1 MKITQ
6 EEEVDRQ
13 TVLNIELED
22 SDLDPYLEMGY
33 RKVAPRLRLPG
44 FRPGK
49 APRGIVQ
56 QYLGKEAL
64 LNEVLDTMLPECTD
78 KAIQENNIDAA
89 STPNIELEELDP
101 ITFKATIPLRPEI
114 TLGTYLDIRLEREDP
129 TVGAPA
135 AVIAESRLQRS

>member
-49 APRGIVQ
+49 PPSGIVQ

-78 KAIQENNIDAA
+78 KAIQENKFLFLQKLHCYGEVSIYNQMH
-89 STPNIELEELDP
+89 LLL
-101 ITFKATIPLRPEI
+101 TI
-114 TLGTYLDIRLEREDP
+114 
-129 TVGAPA
+129 
-135 AVIAESRLQRS
+135 